1 MKDFSKL
8 SKRQKNILAF
18 MDDYVVNHGYPPTI
32 REIGMATDI
41 NSTSVVNYNLNK
53 LVDAG
58 YLERSDRV
66 SRGMRLVKP
75 VPGKEKKDDKTS
87 VMFSDAFVKV
97 PLRGQIV
104 AGQPA
109 PVFSDTDAGDVVLVT
124 PDMLGKVDTSDVYAL
139 RVKGDSMIDAMIAN
153 GDIIILKRQETA
165 NTKNGDMVAVWLDER
180 SEMTLKY
187 FHREGERI
195 RLQPANPYLEPIY
208 VDPDHCHVQGK
219 VLSVIR
225 QAR

>member
-8 SKRQKNILAF
+8 SKRQKNILTF
-18 MDDYVVNHGYPPTI
+18 MDGYVVDHGYPPTI

-58 YLERSDRV
+58 FLERSDRV
-66 SRGMRLVKP
+66 SRGMRLVRP
-75 VPGKEKKDDKTS
+75 LPGKEKKDDKTTVVLADS
-87 VMFSDAFVKV
+87 FINI

-104 AGQPA
+104 AGL
-109 PVFSDTDAGDVVLVT
+109 PVQIFNDSDAGDVIPVT
-124 PDMLGKVDTSDVYAL
+124 PFMLGKVDTSDVYAL
-139 RVKGDSMIDAMIAN
+139 RVKGDSMIDAMIAD
-153 GDIIILKRQETA
+153 GDIIILKSQETV
-165 NTKNGDMVAVWLDER
+165 NTKNGDMVAVWLDDRNEV
-180 SEMTLKY
+180 TLKY
-187 FHREGERI
+187 FYRDGDRV
-195 RLQPANPYLEPIY
+195 RLQPANPYLDPIY